1 MKKEKIILYESTETI
16 FTHNGIRVLKPL
28 QCTINRNLVDYTYD
42 LDMVYPIDDTG
53 YWKDIIEDR
62 IIKANGQL
70 FRIVHTDK
78 SVIDNSIT
86 IYAKHIFFDLQK
98 NFIEDTNV
106 VVKNGN
112 IALAQLLGATS
123 FEHKFTG
130 YSDIAKQN
138 NFRCVRKNV
147 LDALLGDQDASFIS
161 RWGGEFD
168 VDNFNIK
175 MVNQVGSDKGY
186 KIKYGRNLTGL
197 NFRTDYTNIITRIR
211 PVGFDGI
218 DLGDNNYV
226 DSPNINNYSM
236 PIIREMKYE
245 HVKWSGSP
253 NYEPPSEDDEDDNS
267 VVFDDLE
274 LARAELRRLA
284 SLAFTSLEVDL
295 PEINCEVNFIE
306 LSNTEEYSQFRNLE
320 KISLGDIVTIE
331 HKPLDINIKARCIS
345 YVYDCLKQQY
355 ESIEIGHYQKN
366 FFKETLSTNEKME
379 NSDFDISEEIQSV
392 YAQAISKMTEMM
404 NNSMNGYVVLTNSE
418 ILIMDSP
425 NKKDA
430 KNVWKFNSSGIAHS
444 STGYEGEYTVGMTMD
459 GHINGALITAGTIK
473 GDMLEV
479 GTITTRELAV
489 EIQTTINSA
498 MTQET
503 TQALI
508 TANLNQF
515 ESNLS
520 QTFITEEEATK
531 QIQNATEVAVEQATQ
546 SIVNT
551 SVQKA
556 MENVND
562 QLGNKLSDYTTNT
575 MNPALQ
581 QAMNETLQDS
591 KDYVVQV
598 TGNYYTKSE
607 TDSKISQTREQIELG
622 VSSKYE
628 TKENTSVKI
637 TEAID
642 GVTVGAINRVFGS
655 AEEKTFTFTGI
666 SNNCWEAY
674 DISPDISDKDVIVSF
689 EYDFNGTVENGS
701 ILRFQGQYISTSN
714 VATLQPSYTIFES
727 TSHKTINVKNQQVS
741 FTTKFNAVQQNCKFR
756 FRADGVTGTFTI
768 RKAQIKVGNKVT
780 EWSIAPE
787 DIEEN
792 ANNYTI
798 EQLKSYYTKTQT
810 DSKINIMK
818 EEIELGV
825 SSLNESLVKIETNV
839 NNMQISGRNIHK
851 NSAPCVIKGTE
862 GWNLNGNGSLS
873 LVDETTAPEGKAI
886 KWVANVDGVMG
897 FYNKY
902 LATEVIKGKKYSLSF
917 WIKANHSMKVSCGCE
932 KGGKKDVNVTT
943 SWQKITH
950 TFTAD
955 DSQYSAFVFYILNPS
970 TVTKKGDTIYV
981 HSIKLEEGDK
991 PTGWTYAPEDI
1002 SSNISNSISSTI
1014 ANYYTKTETD
1024 SKINIAKEE
1033 INLGVS
1039 SIYETKA
1046 NVTTAIN
1053 DAKKYSDTKKNE
1065 AITSAN
1071 NTLKTTISNYYTK
1084 NETNSAIN
1092 VAKNEINL
1100 GVSSTYETKK
1110 EVENKINNISI
1121 GGRNLIRGSRDFVT
1135 DGSRIKGFSIDSLF
1149 KKTTE
1154 DGFAVMTAYQSGYQ
1168 SNNIRSIYSSCVPCK
1183 KGDVFTISVWFK
1195 VQDISLWDGR
1205 YPYIWEVYDSN
1216 GNRIEYQDVSV
1227 SANNS
1232 NKPVLTSNNWVR
1244 LTSTHTVTSEN
1255 ASKCAIR
1262 LALFRNGTISF
1273 KQPQIERG
1281 NKATDWS
1288 PNPQDIEDNANN
1300 YTLTQLQGYYTKEQ
1314 TNSQINIAKDSIKSE
1329 VSNTYYTKNEI
1340 SSSGAVNLIK
1350 NGGFERGYTYWVS
1363 VNSPSFETNQSWQN
1377 YDGKS
1382 LFIRT
1387 DSYCEGIYQNFR
1399 TEIGKTYTYSFY
1411 AQCEHCEFTVG
1422 VENLHTKKV
1431 AVSPNRWIY
1440 YQGTFIATANHH
1452 AFIIYNMNQNTQGN
1466 IFIDN
1471 IMVNE
1476 GVVPAKY
1483 TPSYSEVYESI
1494 ANNTSLINQ
1503 TASTIRSEISSK
1515 FSSYYNKNETDNK
1528 IYEVNSSVTQTINNL
1543 KIQFS
1548 QSGGYN
1554 LFKNS
1559 KFHGGYN
1566 NFWWSQSHNSPS
1578 GGVSYYGHTEY
1589 WAFPDQEVNTVYYTL
1604 PVGKSNVEWGLAQN
1618 VETTIGKQYTISF
1631 YYASHRCTSANIIV
1645 RRSDGSWL
1653 ANQFFNPSSYS
1664 GGNSSAN
1671 NWGRQVFTFTAT
1683 ETAHTINIVMNNCSD
1698 SSTIGYFWIAKPQCE
1713 EGSVATAWSPHP
1725 NEVMTGIT
1733 TISENG
1739 ITVSHSNANTTSS
1752 MDASG
1757 FRITRT
1763 SDGKNIFN
1771 ATNGNLTMEGV
1782 LSTGSSGRRIV
1793 VSDSNY
1799 KVYDG
1804 NTQKAFFGL
1813 RNNDGYVSPMLSL
1826 SADAI
1831 GTTAYDGFSINMYKR
1846 NNNPSSSTV
1855 DYMDMSYLVSSMGD
1869 YSNLKI
1875 FGDGNIRIAPV
1886 KNLEISTNYYNGS
1899 YNNPNGYEYVI
1910 AKFASS
1916 SSGYYNARL
1925 EIDAIVNTDM
1935 SSNGQGLVLEDS
1947 RGGVYSSV
1955 TVYVNPSTGQRTF
1968 RPVTGQTGTVYNGTS
1983 NALWKVVYSA
1993 NGTIQT
1999 SDRRYKAIT
2008 DDTDIYDCFKMVK
2021 NTKLHNYVMLDKNKE
2036 KMTQIE
2042 LAESALF
2049 NVGEES
2055 SVQIGVMAQ
2064 DLLNYK
2070 CGKQIVVHEDIKD
2083 DDGNVVDDIY
2093 SVNAYP
2099 FASAVMGGLQY
2110 EIKQREELSNIVL
2123 DLCQTILDLQQRI
2136 EDLEEK

>member
-1 MKKEKIILYESTETI
+1 MKKEKIILYKSTETV

-28 QCTINRNLVDYTYD
+28 QCTINRNLVDYAYD

-123 FEHKFTG
+123 FQHNFTG

-138 NFRCVRKNV
+138 NFRCVRQNV
-147 LDALLGDQDASFIS
+147 LDALLGDQDASFIN

-253 NYEPPSEDDEDDNS
+253 NYEAPDENDEDDNS

-284 SLAFTSLEVDL
+284 SLEFTENEVDL

-331 HKPLDINIKARCIS
+331 HKPLDINIKARCVS

-366 FFKETLSTNEKME
+366 FFRETLNTNEKME

-392 YAQAISKMTEMM
+392 YVQAISKMTEMM
-404 NNSMNGYVVLTNSE
+404 NNNMNGYVVLTNSE

-531 QIQNATEVAVEQATQ
+531 QIQNAAEVAVEQATKE
-546 SIVNT
+546 IVNT
-551 SVQKA
+551 SVEKA
-556 MENVND
+556 MESVND
-562 QLGNKLSDYTTNT
+562 QLDNKLSNYTTNT

-581 QAMNETLQDS
+581 QAMQETLQDS
-591 KDYVVQV
+591 KDYIVEV

-607 TDSKISQTREQIELG
+607 TDSKILQTRESIELG
-622 VSSKYE
+622 VSETYE
-628 TKENTSVKI
+628 TKENTTI
-637 TEAID
+637 RIEEAID
-642 GVTVGAINRVFGS
+642 GVNVGIINRVFGT
-655 AEEKTFTFTGI
+655 AEEKEYTFTGL
-666 SNNCWEAY
+666 SNEVFSPY
-674 DISPDISDKDVIVSF
+674 DISSDISDKEVIVSF
-689 EYDFNGTVENGS
+689 EYDIDVIAQNGS
-701 ILRFQGQYISTSN
+701 RLIFQPYYISVTNQGIYSPTHEIIN
-714 VATLQPSYTIFES
+714 S
-727 TSHKTINVKNQQVS
+727 TTVQSINLKNQQVS
-741 FTTKFNAVQQNCKFR
+741 FTTTFHSVQQDCKFR
-756 FRADGVTGTFTI
+756 FKADGVTGIFTI
-768 RKAQIKVGNKVT
+768 RKAQIKVGNKLT

-792 ANNYTI
+792 ANNYTVQ
-798 EQLKSYYTKTQT
+798 QLT
-810 DSKINIMK
+810 
-818 EEIELGV
+818 
-825 SSLNESLVKIETNV
+825 
-839 NNMQISGRNIHK
+839 
-851 NSAPCVIKGTE
+851 
-862 GWNLNGNGSLS
+862 
-873 LVDETTAPEGKAI
+873 
-886 KWVANVDGVMG
+886 
-897 FYNKY
+897 
-902 LATEVIKGKKYSLSF
+902 
-917 WIKANHSMKVSCGCE
+917 
-932 KGGKKDVNVTT
+932 
-943 SWQKITH
+943 
-950 TFTAD
+950 
-955 DSQYSAFVFYILNPS
+955 
-970 TVTKKGDTIYV
+970 
-981 HSIKLEEGDK
+981 
-991 PTGWTYAPEDI
+991 
-1002 SSNISNSISSTI
+1002 
-1014 ANYYTKTETD
+1014 NYYTKNQTD
-1024 SKINIAKEE
+1024 SMISIAKDE

-1053 DAKKYSDTKKNE
+1053 DVKKYSDIKKDE

-1084 NETNSAIN
+1084 DETNSAIN

-1100 GVSSTYETKK
+1100 GVSSTYETKADTTT
-1110 EVENKINNISI
+1110 KINNALLQAKSY
-1121 GGRNLIRGSRDFVT
+1121 SD
-1135 DGSRIKGFSIDSLF
+1135 IKKDEAI
-1149 KKTTE
+1149 T
-1154 DGFAVMTAYQSGYQ
+1154 
-1168 SNNIRSIYSSCVPCK
+1168 
-1183 KGDVFTISVWFK
+1183 
-1195 VQDISLWDGR
+1195 
-1205 YPYIWEVYDSN
+1205 
-1216 GNRIEYQDVSV
+1216 
-1227 SANNS
+1227 SANNT
-1232 NKPVLTSNNWVR
+1232 LET
-1244 LTSTHTVTSEN
+1244 
-1255 ASKCAIR
+1255 
-1262 LALFRNGTISF
+1262 TIS
-1273 KQPQIERG
+1273 
-1281 NKATDWS
+1281 N
-1288 PNPQDIEDNANN
+1288 
-1300 YTLTQLQGYYTKEQ
+1300 YYTKEE
-1314 TNSQINIAKDSIKSE
+1314 TNSQINIAKDSITSE
-1329 VSNTYYTKNEI
+1329 VSNIYYTKNEV
-1340 SSSGAVNLIK
+1340 SSSGTTNLIK
-1350 NGGFERGYTYWVS
+1350 NGGFEKDLEYWYTS
-1363 VNSPSFETNQSWQN
+1363 NSPSFNLNQPWQN

-1382 LFIRT
+1382 LFIST
-1387 DSYCEGIYQNFR
+1387 DSYGDGIYQNFK

-1411 AQCEHCEFTVG
+1411 AQCENCEFTVG
-1422 VENLHTKKV
+1422 VENRHAQKV

-1440 YQGTFIATANHH
+1440 YKGTFTATANYH
-1452 AFIIYNMNQNTQGN
+1452 AFIIYNLNQNTQGN

-1471 IMVNE
+1471 IMINE
-1476 GVVPAKY
+1476 GVIPAKY
-1483 TPSYSEVYESI
+1483 TPSYSEINESI

-1503 TASTIRSEISSK
+1503 TASTIRSEISSS

-1528 IYEVNSSVTQTINNL
+1528 IYEVNSSVTQTINDL

-1559 KFHGGYN
+1559 KFHGGN
-1566 NFWWSQSHNSPS
+1566 NFWGNQAYNSPS
-1578 GGVSYYGHTEY
+1578 GEMGYMGYAEY
-1589 WAFPDQEVNTVYYTL
+1589 WGFPDKEVNTIYYTL
-1604 PVGKSNVEWGLAQN
+1604 PAGKSDVEWGLSQT

-1631 YYASHRCTSANIIV
+1631 YYAGHRCTSANIIV
-1645 RRSDGSWL
+1645 RNKDASWI
-1653 ANQFFNPSSYS
+1653 ANQFFDPSNYVGSNLS
-1664 GGNSSAN
+1664 VDS
-1671 NWGRQVFTFTAT
+1671 WGRAVFTFTAT
-1683 ETAHTINIVMNNCSD
+1683 ETAHTIDIVMNNCSD
-1698 SSTIGYFWIAKPQCE
+1698 FYDIAYLWIAKPQCE

-1739 ITVSHSNANTTSS
+1739 ITVSHSNVNTTSS

-1757 FRITRT
+1757 FRITRV

-1782 LSTGSSGRRIV
+1782 LATGSSGRRVV

-1826 SADAI
+1826 SADFI

-1886 KNLEISTNYYNGS
+1886 KDLEISTNYYNGS

-1910 AKFASS
+1910 AKFTSS
-1916 SSGYYNARL
+1916 QSRYYNARL
-1925 EIDAIVNTDM
+1925 EIDAIANTDM
-1935 SSNGQGLVLEDS
+1935 SSNGQGLILEDIRDGHCS
-1947 RGGVYSSV
+1947 TV
-1955 TVYVNPSTGQRTF
+1955 TVYANASTGQRAF
-1968 RPVTGQTGTVYNGTS
+1968 RPATDQSGTVYNGTS
-1983 NALWKVVYSA
+1983 NALWKVVYSS

-2070 CGKQIVVHEDIKD
+2070 CGKQIVVHENIED
-2083 DDGNVVDDIY
+2083 DDGNIVDDIY

-2136 EDLEEK
+2136 KDLEEK

>member
-1 MKKEKIILYESTETI
+1 MKKEKIILYKSTETV

-98 NFIEDTNV
+98 NFIEDTNIT
-106 VVKNGN
+106 VKNGN
-112 IALAQLLGATS
+112 MALAQLLGATS
-123 FEHKFTG
+123 FEHEFTS
-130 YSDIAKQN
+130 YSDIVEQN

-147 LDALLGDQDASFIS
+147 LDALLGDQDASFIN

-175 MVNQVGSDKGY
+175 MLNQVGSDKGY

-236 PIIREMKYE
+236 PIIREIKYE

-253 NYEPPSEDDEDDNS
+253 NYEAPDENDEDDNS
-267 VVFDDLE
+267 VIFDDLE

-284 SLAFTSLEVDL
+284 SLEFTENEVDL
-295 PEINCEVNFIE
+295 PEINCEVNFVE
-306 LSNTEEYSQFRNLE
+306 LSNTEEYAQFRNLE

-331 HKPLDINIKARCIS
+331 HKPLDINIKVRCIS

-366 FFKETLSTNEKME
+366 FFKETLNTNEKME
-379 NSDFDISEEIQSV
+379 NNDFDISEEIQSV
-392 YAQAISKMTEMM
+392 YVQAISKMTEMM
-404 NNSMNGYVVLTNSE
+404 NNSMNGFVVLTNSE

-425 NKKDA
+425 NKKEA

-444 STGYEGEYTVGMTMD
+444 STGYDGEYTVGMTMD
-459 GHINGALITAGTIK
+459 GHINGALITTGTIK

-489 EIQTTINSA
+489 EIQNTINTA

-531 QIQNATEVAVEQATQ
+531 QIQDATEVAVEQATRE
-546 SIVNT
+546 IVNT
-551 SVQKA
+551 SVEKA
-556 MENVND
+556 MESVND
-562 QLGNKLSDYTTNT
+562 QLDNKLSDYTTNT

-581 QAMNETLQDS
+581 QAMQETLQDS
-591 KDYVVQV
+591 KDYVVEV

-607 TDSKISQTREQIELG
+607 TDSKISQTRESIELG
-622 VSSKYE
+622 VSETYE
-628 TKENTSVKI
+628 TKENTTI
-637 TEAID
+637 RIEEAID
-642 GVTVGAINRVFGS
+642 GVNVGIINRVFGT
-655 AEEKTFTFTGI
+655 AEEKEYAFTGV
-666 SNNCWEAY
+666 SNEVFSPY
-674 DISPDISDKDVIVSF
+674 DISSDISDKEVIVSF
-689 EYDFNGTVENGS
+689 EYDIDIIVQNGSRLIFQPYYISVTNQGTYSPTYEIINSTTVES
-701 ILRFQGQYISTSN
+701 INL
-714 VATLQPSYTIFES
+714 
-727 TSHKTINVKNQQVS
+727 KNQQVS
-741 FTTKFNAVQQNCKFR
+741 FTTTFYSVQQDCKFR

-768 RKAQIKVGNKVT
+768 RKAQIKVGNKLT

-792 ANNYTI
+792 ANNYTVQ
-798 EQLKSYYTKTQT
+798 QLT
-810 DSKINIMK
+810 
-818 EEIELGV
+818 
-825 SSLNESLVKIETNV
+825 
-839 NNMQISGRNIHK
+839 
-851 NSAPCVIKGTE
+851 
-862 GWNLNGNGSLS
+862 
-873 LVDETTAPEGKAI
+873 
-886 KWVANVDGVMG
+886 
-897 FYNKY
+897 
-902 LATEVIKGKKYSLSF
+902 
-917 WIKANHSMKVSCGCE
+917 
-932 KGGKKDVNVTT
+932 
-943 SWQKITH
+943 
-950 TFTAD
+950 
-955 DSQYSAFVFYILNPS
+955 
-970 TVTKKGDTIYV
+970 
-981 HSIKLEEGDK
+981 
-991 PTGWTYAPEDI
+991 
-1002 SSNISNSISSTI
+1002 
-1014 ANYYTKTETD
+1014 NYYTKNQTD
-1024 SKINIAKEE
+1024 SMISIAKDE

-1039 SIYETKA
+1039 STYETKV

-1084 NETNSAIN
+1084 EETNSAIN
-1092 VAKNEINL
+1092 VAKDEINL
-1100 GVSSTYETKK
+1100 GVSSIYETKANTTTK
-1110 EVENKINNISI
+1110 VNSALSQAKSYSNTKKDEAITSANDT
-1121 GGRNLIRGSRDFVT
+1121 L
-1135 DGSRIKGFSIDSLF
+1135 
-1149 KKTTE
+1149 KTTI
-1154 DGFAVMTAYQSGYQ
+1154 
-1168 SNNIRSIYSSCVPCK
+1168 SN
-1183 KGDVFTISVWFK
+1183 
-1195 VQDISLWDGR
+1195 
-1205 YPYIWEVYDSN
+1205 
-1216 GNRIEYQDVSV
+1216 
-1227 SANNS
+1227 
-1232 NKPVLTSNNWVR
+1232 
-1244 LTSTHTVTSEN
+1244 
-1255 ASKCAIR
+1255 
-1262 LALFRNGTISF
+1262 
-1273 KQPQIERG
+1273 
-1281 NKATDWS
+1281 
-1288 PNPQDIEDNANN
+1288 
-1300 YTLTQLQGYYTKEQ
+1300 YYTKEE
-1314 TNSQINIAKDSIKSE
+1314 TNSQINIAKDSITSE
-1329 VSNTYYTKNEI
+1329 VSNIYYTKNEI
-1340 SSSGAVNLIK
+1340 SSSGTTNLIK
-1350 NGGFERGYTYWVS
+1350 NGGFEKDLEYW
-1363 VNSPSFETNQSWQN
+1363 ETNQSPSFHLNQPWHN

-1382 LFIRT
+1382 LIIMT
-1387 DSYCEGIYQNFR
+1387 DNYGDGIYQFFK

-1422 VENLHTKKV
+1422 IENQHVQKV

-1440 YQGTFIATANHH
+1440 YQGTFTATANNHV
-1452 AFIIYNMNQNTQGN
+1452 FTIYNLNQNTQGN
-1466 IFIDN
+1466 IYIDN
-1471 IMVNE
+1471 IMINE
-1476 GVVPAKY
+1476 GTIPAKY

-1503 TASTIRSEISSK
+1503 TASTIRSEISSS

-1528 IYEVNSSVTQTINNL
+1528 IYEVNSSVTQTVNDL

-1548 QSGGYN
+1548 RSGGYN

-1559 KFHGGYN
+1559 RFRGGN
-1566 NFWWSQSHNSPS
+1566 SPWWNREYYSPS
-1578 GGVSYYGHTEY
+1578 GEMGYLSYADDWG
-1589 WAFPDQEVNTVYYTL
+1589 FPDREVNTIFYSL
-1604 PVGKSNVEWGLAQN
+1604 PVGKKDVEWGLSQT
-1618 VETTIGKQYTISF
+1618 VETTIGKQYTVSF
-1631 YYASHRCTSANIIV
+1631 YYAGHRCDSANIIV
-1645 RRSDGSWL
+1645 SGSDGSWL
-1653 ANQFFNPSSYS
+1653 THRYFYASDYR
-1664 GGNSSAN
+1664 GGNWSVN
-1671 NWGRQVFTFTAT
+1671 DWGRQELTFTAT
-1683 ETAHTINIVMNNCSD
+1683 ETSHTIHIVMNDCND
-1698 SSTIGYFWIAKPQCE
+1698 SSIQSFLWIAKPQCE

-1757 FRITRT
+1757 FRITRV

-1782 LSTGSSGRRIV
+1782 LATGSSGKRIV

-1846 NNNPSSSTV
+1846 NNNPSSSTI

-1869 YSNLKI
+1869 YSNLKM
-1875 FGDGNIRIAPV
+1875 FGDGNIRISPV
-1886 KNLEISTNYYNGS
+1886 KDLEISTNYYNGS

-1910 AKFASS
+1910 AKFTSS
-1916 SSGYYNARL
+1916 SSSYYNARL

-1935 SSNGQGLVLEDS
+1935 SSNGQGLILEDS
-1947 RGGVYSSV
+1947 RNGVYSTV
-1955 TVYVNPSTGQRTF
+1955 AVYVNPSTGQRTF
-1968 RPVTGQTGTVYNGTS
+1968 RPATDQTGTVYNGTA
-1983 NALWKVVYSA
+1983 NALWKVVYSS

-1999 SDRRYKAIT
+1999 SDNRYKAIT
-2008 DDTDIYDCFKMVK
+2008 DDADIYDCFKMVK
-2021 NTKLHNYVMLDKNKE
+2021 DTKLYNYVMLDKNKE

-2055 SVQIGVMAQ
+2055 SVQVGVMAQ
-2064 DLLNYK
+2064 DLLKYK

-2083 DDGNVVDDIY
+2083 DNGNIVDDIY

-2123 DLCQTILDLQQRI
+2123 GLCQTILDLQQRI

>member
-112 IALAQLLGATS
+112 IALAQLLDATS
-123 FEHKFTG
+123 FQHNFTG

-138 NFRCVRKNV
+138 NFRCVRQNV
-147 LDALLGDQDASFIS
+147 LDALLGDQDASFIN

-226 DSPNINNYSM
+226 DSSNINNYSM

-253 NYEPPSEDDEDDNS
+253 NYEAPDENDEDDNS

-284 SLAFTSLEVDL
+284 SLEFTENEVDL

-306 LSNTEEYSQFRNLE
+306 LSNTEEYAQFRNLE

-331 HKPLDINIKARCIS
+331 HKPLDINIKARCVS

-355 ESIEIGHYQKN
+355 ESIEIGHHQKN
-366 FFKETLSTNEKME
+366 FFRETLNTNKKME
-379 NSDFDISEEIQSV
+379 NNDFDISEEIQSV
-392 YAQAISKMTEMM
+392 YVQAISKMTEMM

-520 QTFITEEEATK
+520 QTFITEEKVTK
-531 QIQNATEVAVEQATQ
+531 QIETATEKAIEGATNN
-546 SIVNT
+546 IVNT

-556 MENVND
+556 MKNVND
-562 QLGNKLSDYTTNT
+562 QLDGKLSNYTINT
-575 MNPALQ
+575 LNPTLQ
-581 QAMNETLQDS
+581 NAMSETLQDS

-628 TKENTSVKI
+628 TKENTNIKI
-637 TEAID
+637 TEAIN
-642 GVTVGAINRVFGS
+642 GVTVGAINRVFGT
-655 AEEKTFTFTGI
+655 AEEKTFTFNGGSNHTHDFYEI
-666 SNNCWEAY
+666 ST
-674 DISPDISDKDVIVSF
+674 DITNKEVIISF
-689 EYDFNGTVENGS
+689 EYDLEATVENGS
-701 ILRFQGQYISTSN
+701 RLKYETRYTSTSN
-714 VATLQPSYTIFES
+714 VITFTGSNILSWNSPQKISL
-727 TSHKTINVKNQQVS
+727 KNQKFS
-741 FTTKFNAVQQNCKFR
+741 FKTTHNAMKQDAFMR
-756 FRADGVTGTFTI
+756 IRSDGVAGTFTI

-798 EQLKSYYTKTQT
+798 QQLT
-810 DSKINIMK
+810 
-818 EEIELGV
+818 
-825 SSLNESLVKIETNV
+825 
-839 NNMQISGRNIHK
+839 
-851 NSAPCVIKGTE
+851 
-862 GWNLNGNGSLS
+862 
-873 LVDETTAPEGKAI
+873 
-886 KWVANVDGVMG
+886 
-897 FYNKY
+897 
-902 LATEVIKGKKYSLSF
+902 
-917 WIKANHSMKVSCGCE
+917 
-932 KGGKKDVNVTT
+932 
-943 SWQKITH
+943 
-950 TFTAD
+950 
-955 DSQYSAFVFYILNPS
+955 
-970 TVTKKGDTIYV
+970 
-981 HSIKLEEGDK
+981 
-991 PTGWTYAPEDI
+991 
-1002 SSNISNSISSTI
+1002 
-1014 ANYYTKTETD
+1014 NYYTKEQTD
-1024 SKINIAKEE
+1024 SQINIAKNE

-1039 SIYETKA
+1039 STYETKS
-1046 NVTTAIN
+1046 NTTTKVNNALSQ
-1053 DAKKYSDTKKNE
+1053 AKSYSDTKKNE

-1071 NTLKTTISNYYTK
+1071 NTLKTTI
-1084 NETNSAIN
+1084 
-1092 VAKNEINL
+1092 
-1100 GVSSTYETKK
+1100 
-1110 EVENKINNISI
+1110 
-1121 GGRNLIRGSRDFVT
+1121 
-1135 DGSRIKGFSIDSLF
+1135 
-1149 KKTTE
+1149 
-1154 DGFAVMTAYQSGYQ
+1154 
-1168 SNNIRSIYSSCVPCK
+1168 
-1183 KGDVFTISVWFK
+1183 
-1195 VQDISLWDGR
+1195 
-1205 YPYIWEVYDSN
+1205 
-1216 GNRIEYQDVSV
+1216 
-1227 SANNS
+1227 AN
-1232 NKPVLTSNNWVR
+1232 
-1244 LTSTHTVTSEN
+1244 
-1255 ASKCAIR
+1255 
-1262 LALFRNGTISF
+1262 
-1273 KQPQIERG
+1273 
-1281 NKATDWS
+1281 
-1288 PNPQDIEDNANN
+1288 
-1300 YTLTQLQGYYTKEQ
+1300 YYTKEQ
-1314 TNSQINIAKDSIKSE
+1314 TDSQINIAKDSIKSE

-1340 SSSGAVNLIK
+1340 SSSGTTNLIK
-1350 NGGFERGYTYWVS
+1350 NGGFEQDLKYWY
-1363 VNSPSFETNQSWQN
+1363 TNQSPAFEYNQPWHN

-1382 LFIRT
+1382 LFIYT
-1387 DSYCEGIYQNFR
+1387 NNYGDGIYQRFE

-1411 AQCEHCEFTVG
+1411 AQCEKCEFTVG
-1422 VENLHTKKV
+1422 VEKRHTQQV
-1431 AVSPNRWIY
+1431 AVSPDSWIY
-1440 YQGTFIATANHH
+1440 HQGTFTATKNSHT
-1452 AFIIYNMNQNTQGN
+1452 FIIYNLNQNTQGN

-1503 TASTIRSEISSK
+1503 TASTIRSEISSS

-1528 IYEVNSSVTQTINNL
+1528 IYNATSSVTQTINDL

-1559 KFHGGYN
+1559 KFHNGN
-1566 NFWWSQSHNSPS
+1566 NSWGNHSHNSPS
-1578 GGVSYYGHTEY
+1578 GGMGFMWHADERG
-1589 WAFPDQEVNTVYYTL
+1589 FPDREVNTIYYTL
-1604 PVGKSNVEWGLAQN
+1604 PPGKSDVEWGLSQT

-1631 YYASHRCTSANIIV
+1631 YYAGHNCNSAIIIV
-1645 RRSDGSWL
+1645 RRGDATWL
-1653 ANQFFNPSSYS
+1653 THQFFNPSNYIGYNTSV
-1664 GGNSSAN
+1664 N
-1671 NWGRQVFTFTAT
+1671 NWGRAVFTFTAT
-1683 ETAHTINIVMNNCSD
+1683 ETAHTIQIVMNNCSD
-1698 SSTIGYFWIAKPQCE
+1698 SSNIGYLWIAKPQCE
-1713 EGSVATAWSPHP
+1713 EGSVTTAWSPHP

-1733 TISENG
+1733 TINENG
-1739 ITVSHSNANTTSS
+1739 ITVSHSNVNTTSS

-1763 SDGKNIFN
+1763 SDNKDIFN

-1782 LSTGSSGRRIV
+1782 LATGSSGRRVV

-1813 RNNDGYVSPMLSL
+1813 RSNDGYVSPMLSL

-1846 NNNPSSSTV
+1846 NNNPSSSTI

-1869 YSNLKI
+1869 YSNLKM
-1875 FGDGNIRIAPV
+1875 FGDGNIRISPV
-1886 KNLEISTNYYNGS
+1886 KDLEISTNYYNGS

-1910 AKFASS
+1910 AKFTSVSS
-1916 SSGYYNARL
+1916 KYYNSRL

-1935 SSNGQGLVLEDS
+1935 TSNGQGLILEDS
-1947 RGGVYSSV
+1947 RDGVYSAVSV
-1955 TVYVNPSTGQRTF
+1955 YANPSTGQRTF
-1968 RPVTGQTGTVYNGTS
+1968 RPVTEQSGTVYNGTS
-1983 NALWKVVYSA
+1983 NALWKVVWSA

-2070 CGKQIVVHEDIKD
+2070 CGKQIVVHGNIED

>member
-1 MKKEKIILYESTETI
+1 MKKEKIILYKSTETV

-112 IALAQLLGATS
+112 IALAQLLSATS
-123 FEHKFTG
+123 FQHNFTG

-138 NFRCVRKNV
+138 NFRCVRQNV
-147 LDALLGDQDASFIS
+147 LDALLGDQDASFIN

-253 NYEPPSEDDEDDNS
+253 NYEAPDENDEDDNS

-284 SLAFTSLEVDL
+284 SLEFTENEVDL

-306 LSNTEEYSQFRNLE
+306 LSNTEEYLQFRNLE

-331 HKPLDINIKARCIS
+331 HKPLDINIKARCVS

-366 FFKETLSTNEKME
+366 FFRETLNTNEKME
-379 NSDFDISEEIQSV
+379 NNDFDISEEIQSV

-425 NKKDA
+425 NKKEA

-459 GHINGALITAGTIK
+459 GHINGALITAGSIK
-473 GDMLEV
+473 ADMLEA

-546 SIVNT
+546 SIVNS

-562 QLGNKLSDYTTNT
+562 QLEDKLSDFSINT

-581 QAMNETLQDS
+581 QAMQETLQDS
-591 KDYVVQV
+591 KDYVVEV
-598 TGNYYTKSE
+598 TGDYYTKSE
-607 TDSKISQTREQIELG
+607 TDSKISQTRESIELG
-622 VSSKYE
+622 ISQTYE
-628 TKENTSVKI
+628 TKENTSI
-637 TEAID
+637 RIEEAIN
-642 GVTVGAINRVFGS
+642 GVNVGIINRVFGT
-655 AEEKTFTFTGI
+655 AEEKEYTFTGV
-666 SNNCWEAY
+666 SNEVFSPY
-674 DISPDISDKDVIVSF
+674 DISSDISDKEVIVSF
-689 EYDFNGTVENGS
+689 EYDIDVTVQNGSRLIFQPYYISVTNQGTYSPTYEIINSTTVES
-701 ILRFQGQYISTSN
+701 INL
-714 VATLQPSYTIFES
+714 
-727 TSHKTINVKNQQVS
+727 KNQQVS
-741 FTTKFNAVQQNCKFR
+741 FTTTFHSVQQDCKFR
-756 FRADGVTGTFTI
+756 FRADGITGTFTV
-768 RKAQIKVGNKVT
+768 RKAQIKVGNKLT

-792 ANNYTI
+792 ANNYTVQ
-798 EQLKSYYTKTQT
+798 QLT
-810 DSKINIMK
+810 
-818 EEIELGV
+818 
-825 SSLNESLVKIETNV
+825 
-839 NNMQISGRNIHK
+839 
-851 NSAPCVIKGTE
+851 
-862 GWNLNGNGSLS
+862 
-873 LVDETTAPEGKAI
+873 
-886 KWVANVDGVMG
+886 
-897 FYNKY
+897 
-902 LATEVIKGKKYSLSF
+902 
-917 WIKANHSMKVSCGCE
+917 
-932 KGGKKDVNVTT
+932 
-943 SWQKITH
+943 
-950 TFTAD
+950 
-955 DSQYSAFVFYILNPS
+955 
-970 TVTKKGDTIYV
+970 
-981 HSIKLEEGDK
+981 
-991 PTGWTYAPEDI
+991 
-1002 SSNISNSISSTI
+1002 
-1014 ANYYTKTETD
+1014 NYYTKNQTD
-1024 SKINIAKEE
+1024 SMISIAKDE

-1053 DAKKYSDTKKNE
+1053 GAKEYSDIKKDE

-1084 NETNSAIN
+1084 DETNSAIN
-1092 VAKNEINL
+1092 IAKNEINL
-1100 GVSSTYETKK
+1100 GVSSTYETKADTTT
-1110 EVENKINNISI
+1110 KINNALLQAKSY
-1121 GGRNLIRGSRDFVT
+1121 SDT
-1135 DGSRIKGFSIDSLF
+1135 
-1149 KKTTE
+1149 KKDE
-1154 DGFAVMTAYQSGYQ
+1154 AIA
-1168 SNNIRSIYSSCVPCK
+1168 
-1183 KGDVFTISVWFK
+1183 
-1195 VQDISLWDGR
+1195 
-1205 YPYIWEVYDSN
+1205 
-1216 GNRIEYQDVSV
+1216 
-1227 SANNS
+1227 SANNTL
-1232 NKPVLTSNNWVR
+1232 KT
-1244 LTSTHTVTSEN
+1244 
-1255 ASKCAIR
+1255 
-1262 LALFRNGTISF
+1262 TIS
-1273 KQPQIERG
+1273 
-1281 NKATDWS
+1281 N
-1288 PNPQDIEDNANN
+1288 
-1300 YTLTQLQGYYTKEQ
+1300 YYTKQQ
-1314 TNSQINIAKDSIKSE
+1314 TDSQINVAKDSIKSE

-1350 NGGFERGYTYWVS
+1350 NGGFEKGLEYWS
-1363 VNSPSFETNQSWQN
+1363 INYSPSFELNQSWQN

-1382 LFIRT
+1382 LFMRT
-1387 DSYCEGIYQNFR
+1387 DSYGDGIFQFFK

-1411 AQCEHCEFTVG
+1411 AQCEKCEFTVG
-1422 VENLHTKKV
+1422 VKNQHTHKV

-1440 YQGTFIATANHH
+1440 YQGTFTATANNHD
-1452 AFIIYNMNQNTQGN
+1452 FVIFNMNKNTEGN

-1476 GVVPAKY
+1476 GVIPAKY
-1483 TPSYSEVYESI
+1483 TTNYSEVYESI
-1494 ANNTSLINQ
+1494 ASNTSLINQ
-1503 TASTIRSEISSK
+1503 TASTIRSEISSS
-1515 FSSYYNKNETDNK
+1515 FSSYYNKNETDKK

-1559 KFHGGYN
+1559 NFHGGN
-1566 NFWWSQSHNSPS
+1566 DFWWNQSYNSPS
-1578 GGVSYYGHTEY
+1578 GGMGYMYYTDQWG
-1589 WAFPDQEVNTVYYTL
+1589 FPDREVNAIYYTL
-1604 PVGKSNVEWGLAQN
+1604 PVGKSNVEWGLAQT

-1631 YYASHRCTSANIIV
+1631 YYAGHRCTNANIII
-1645 RRSDGSWL
+1645 RKSDSSWL
-1653 ANQFFNPSSYS
+1653 ANQSFNPSNYR

-1683 ETAHTINIVMNNCSD
+1683 ETAHTIQIVMNNCSD
-1698 SSTIGYFWIAKPQCE
+1698 SSDIGYLWIAKPQCE

-1725 NEVMTGIT
+1725 SEVMTGIT
-1733 TISENG
+1733 TISEKG

-1757 FRITRT
+1757 FRITRV

-1793 VSDSNY
+1793 ASDSNY

-1813 RNNDGYVSPMLSL
+1813 RSNDGYISPMLSL

-1855 DYMDMSYLVSSMGD
+1855 DYMDMAYLVSSMDD
-1869 YSNLKI
+1869 YSNLKM
-1875 FGDGNIRIAPV
+1875 FGDGNIKISPV
-1886 KNLEISTNYYNGS
+1886 KDLEISTNYYKGS
-1899 YNNPNGYEYVI
+1899 YDNPSGYEYVI
-1910 AKFASS
+1910 AKFTSS
-1916 SSGYYNARL
+1916 SSSYYNARL
-1925 EIDAIVNTDM
+1925 EIDAIANTDM
-1935 SSNGQGLVLEDS
+1935 SGNAQGLVFEDS
-1947 RGGVYSSV
+1947 RNGKYTSV
-1955 TVYVNPSTGQRTF
+1955 TVYVNPSTGERSF
-1968 RPVTGQTGTVYNGTS
+1968 RPVTGISGTVYNGTS
-1983 NALWKVVYSA
+1983 NALWKAVYSS

-1999 SDRRYKAIT
+1999 SDSRYKAIT
-2008 DDTDIYDCFKMVK
+2008 DDADIYDCFKMVK
-2021 NTKLHNYVMLDKNKE
+2021 DTKLYNYVMLDKNKE

-2055 SVQIGVMAQ
+2055 SIQVGVMAQ
-2064 DLLNYK
+2064 DLLKYK

-2083 DDGNVVDDIY
+2083 DDGNIVDDIY

-2123 DLCQTILDLQQRI
+2123 DLYQTILDLQQRI
-2136 EDLEEK
+2136 EDLEENR

>member
-1 MKKEKIILYESTETI
+1 MKKEKIILYKSTETV

-112 IALAQLLGATS
+112 MALAQLLGATS
-123 FEHKFTG
+123 FQHNFTG

-138 NFRCVRKNV
+138 NFRCVRQNV
-147 LDALLGDQDASFIS
+147 LDALLGDQDNSFIN

-218 DLGDNNYV
+218 DLGDNNYI

-253 NYEPPSEDDEDDNS
+253 NYEAPDENDEDDNS

-284 SLAFTSLEVDL
+284 SLEFTENEVDL

-331 HKPLDINIKARCIS
+331 HKPLDINIKARCVS

-355 ESIEIGHYQKN
+355 ESIEIGHCQKN
-366 FFKETLSTNEKME
+366 FFKETLNTNEKIE
-379 NSDFDISEEIQSV
+379 NNDFDISEEIQSV

-425 NKKDA
+425 NKKEA

-546 SIVNT
+546 EIINT
-551 SVQKA
+551 SVERA
-556 MENVND
+556 MESVNE

-581 QAMNETLQDS
+581 QAMQETLQDS
-591 KDYVVQV
+591 KDYVVEV

-607 TDSKISQTREQIELG
+607 TDSKISQTRESIELG
-622 VSSKYE
+622 ISETYE
-628 TKENTSVKI
+628 TKENTTI
-637 TEAID
+637 RIEEAID
-642 GVTVGAINRVFGS
+642 GVNVGIINRVFGT
-655 AEEKTFTFTGI
+655 AEEKEYTFTGV
-666 SNNCWEAY
+666 SNEVFSPY
-674 DISPDISDKDVIVSF
+674 DISSDISDKEIIVSF
-689 EYDFNGTVENGS
+689 EYDIDVNVQDGS
-701 ILRFQGQYISTSN
+701 RLIFQPYYISVTNQGTYSPTYEIIN
-714 VATLQPSYTIFES
+714 STTAES
-727 TSHKTINVKNQQVS
+727 INLKNQQVS
-741 FTTKFNAVQQNCKFR
+741 FTTTFHSVQQDCKFR
-756 FRADGVTGTFTI
+756 FRADGVTGTFTV
-768 RKAQIKVGNKVT
+768 RKAQIKVGNKLT

-792 ANNYTI
+792 ANNYTVQ
-798 EQLKSYYTKTQT
+798 QLT
-810 DSKINIMK
+810 
-818 EEIELGV
+818 
-825 SSLNESLVKIETNV
+825 
-839 NNMQISGRNIHK
+839 
-851 NSAPCVIKGTE
+851 
-862 GWNLNGNGSLS
+862 
-873 LVDETTAPEGKAI
+873 
-886 KWVANVDGVMG
+886 
-897 FYNKY
+897 
-902 LATEVIKGKKYSLSF
+902 
-917 WIKANHSMKVSCGCE
+917 
-932 KGGKKDVNVTT
+932 
-943 SWQKITH
+943 
-950 TFTAD
+950 
-955 DSQYSAFVFYILNPS
+955 
-970 TVTKKGDTIYV
+970 
-981 HSIKLEEGDK
+981 
-991 PTGWTYAPEDI
+991 
-1002 SSNISNSISSTI
+1002 
-1014 ANYYTKTETD
+1014 NYYTKNQTD
-1024 SKINIAKEE
+1024 SMISIAKDE

-1046 NVTTAIN
+1046 NVTTAVN

-1084 NETNSAIN
+1084 DETNSAIN

-1100 GVSSTYETKK
+1100 GVSSTYETKADTTTK
-1110 EVENKINNISI
+1110 VNNALSQAK
-1121 GGRNLIRGSRDFVT
+1121 SYSDT
-1135 DGSRIKGFSIDSLF
+1135 
-1149 KKTTE
+1149 KKNEAIT
-1154 DGFAVMTAYQSGYQ
+1154 
-1168 SNNIRSIYSSCVPCK
+1168 
-1183 KGDVFTISVWFK
+1183 
-1195 VQDISLWDGR
+1195 
-1205 YPYIWEVYDSN
+1205 
-1216 GNRIEYQDVSV
+1216 
-1227 SANNS
+1227 SANNTL
-1232 NKPVLTSNNWVR
+1232 KT
-1244 LTSTHTVTSEN
+1244 
-1255 ASKCAIR
+1255 
-1262 LALFRNGTISF
+1262 TIS
-1273 KQPQIERG
+1273 
-1281 NKATDWS
+1281 T
-1288 PNPQDIEDNANN
+1288 
-1300 YTLTQLQGYYTKEQ
+1300 YYTKDE
-1314 TNSQINIAKDSIKSE
+1314 TNSQINIAKDSITSE
-1329 VSNTYYTKNEI
+1329 VSNIYYTKNEI
-1340 SSSGAVNLIK
+1340 SSSGTTNLIK
-1350 NGGFERGYTYWVS
+1350 NGGFEKDLEYW
-1363 VNSPSFETNQSWQN
+1363 NTNQSPSFNLNQPWQN

-1382 LFIRT
+1382 LFIST
-1387 DSYCEGIYQNFR
+1387 DNFGDGIYQNFK

-1411 AQCEHCEFTVG
+1411 AQCEYCEFVVG
-1422 VENLHTKKV
+1422 VEGRHTQYV

-1440 YQGTFIATANHH
+1440 YQGTFTATANHH
-1452 AFIIYNMNQNTQGN
+1452 AFIIYNLNQNTQGN

-1494 ANNTSLINQ
+1494 TNNTSLINQ
-1503 TASTIRSEISSK
+1503 TASTIRSEISSS

-1528 IYEVNSSVTQTINNL
+1528 IYNATSSVTQTINDL

-1559 KFHGGYN
+1559 KFHGGN
-1566 NFWWSQSHNSPS
+1566 NFWGNQSYNSPS
-1578 GGVSYYGHTEY
+1578 GGMGYMWYADDWG
-1589 WAFPDQEVNTVYYTL
+1589 FPDREVNTIYYTL
-1604 PVGKSNVEWGLAQN
+1604 PVGKSDVEWGLSQT

-1631 YYASHRCTSANIIV
+1631 YYAGHRCTSANIIV
-1645 RRSDGSWL
+1645 RRGDGSWL
-1653 ANQFFNPSSYS
+1653 ANQFFNPSHYS

-1671 NWGRQVFTFTAT
+1671 NWDRQIFTFTAT
-1683 ETAHTINIVMNNCSD
+1683 ETAHTINIVMNNCNASND
-1698 SSTIGYFWIAKPQCE
+1698 VGYFWIAKPQCE

-1757 FRITRT
+1757 FRVTRT

-1782 LSTGSSGRRIV
+1782 LSTGSSGRRVI

-1846 NNNPSSSTV
+1846 NNNPSSSTI

-1869 YSNLKI
+1869 YSNLKM
-1875 FGDGNIRIAPV
+1875 FGDGNIRISPV

-1910 AKFASS
+1910 AKFTSS
-1916 SSGYYNARL
+1916 PSGYYNARL

-1947 RGGVYSSV
+1947 RGGSWSTVS
-1955 TVYVNPSTGQRTF
+1955 VYVNPSTGQRTF
-1968 RPVTGQTGTVYNGTS
+1968 RPVTAQSGTIYNGTA
-1983 NALWKVVYSA
+1983 NALWKVVYSS

-1999 SDRRYKAIT
+1999 SDSRYKAIT
-2008 DDTDIYDCFKMVK
+2008 DDADIYDCFKMVK

-2083 DDGNVVDDIY
+2083 DDGNVIDDIY

-2123 DLCQTILDLQQRI
+2123 NLCQTILDLQQRI
-2136 EDLEEK
+2136 KDLEEK

>member
-1 MKKEKIILYESTETI
+1 MKKEKIILYKSTETV

-112 IALAQLLGATS
+112 MALAQLLGATS
-123 FEHKFTG
+123 FQHNFTG

-138 NFRCVRKNV
+138 NFRCVRQNV
-147 LDALLGDQDASFIS
+147 LDALLGDQDNSFIN

-218 DLGDNNYV
+218 DLGDNNYI

-253 NYEPPSEDDEDDNS
+253 NYEAPDENDEDDNS

-284 SLAFTSLEVDL
+284 SLEFTENEVDL

-331 HKPLDINIKARCIS
+331 HKPLDINIKARCVS

-355 ESIEIGHYQKN
+355 ESIEIGHCQKN
-366 FFKETLSTNEKME
+366 FFKETLNTNEKIE
-379 NSDFDISEEIQSV
+379 NNDFDISEEIQSV

-425 NKKDA
+425 NKKEA

-546 SIVNT
+546 EIINT
-551 SVQKA
+551 SVERA
-556 MENVND
+556 MESVNE

-581 QAMNETLQDS
+581 QAMQETLQDS
-591 KDYVVQV
+591 KDYVVEV

-607 TDSKISQTREQIELG
+607 TDSKISQTRESIELG
-622 VSSKYE
+622 ISETYE
-628 TKENTSVKI
+628 TKENTTI
-637 TEAID
+637 RIEEAID
-642 GVTVGAINRVFGS
+642 GVNVGIINRVFGT
-655 AEEKTFTFTGI
+655 AEEKEYTFTGV
-666 SNNCWEAY
+666 SNEVFSPY
-674 DISPDISDKDVIVSF
+674 DISSDISDKEIIVSF
-689 EYDFNGTVENGS
+689 EYDIDVNVQDGS
-701 ILRFQGQYISTSN
+701 RLIFQPYYISVTNQGTYSPTYEIIN
-714 VATLQPSYTIFES
+714 STTAES
-727 TSHKTINVKNQQVS
+727 INLKNQQVS
-741 FTTKFNAVQQNCKFR
+741 FTTTFHSVQQDCKFR
-756 FRADGVTGTFTI
+756 FRADGVTGTFTV
-768 RKAQIKVGNKVT
+768 RKAQIKVGNKLT

-792 ANNYTI
+792 ANNYTVQ
-798 EQLKSYYTKTQT
+798 QLT
-810 DSKINIMK
+810 
-818 EEIELGV
+818 
-825 SSLNESLVKIETNV
+825 
-839 NNMQISGRNIHK
+839 
-851 NSAPCVIKGTE
+851 
-862 GWNLNGNGSLS
+862 
-873 LVDETTAPEGKAI
+873 
-886 KWVANVDGVMG
+886 
-897 FYNKY
+897 
-902 LATEVIKGKKYSLSF
+902 
-917 WIKANHSMKVSCGCE
+917 
-932 KGGKKDVNVTT
+932 
-943 SWQKITH
+943 
-950 TFTAD
+950 
-955 DSQYSAFVFYILNPS
+955 
-970 TVTKKGDTIYV
+970 
-981 HSIKLEEGDK
+981 
-991 PTGWTYAPEDI
+991 
-1002 SSNISNSISSTI
+1002 
-1014 ANYYTKTETD
+1014 NYYTKNQTD
-1024 SKINIAKEE
+1024 SMISIAKDE

-1046 NVTTAIN
+1046 NVTTAVN

-1084 NETNSAIN
+1084 DETNSAIN

-1100 GVSSTYETKK
+1100 GVSSTYETKADTTTK
-1110 EVENKINNISI
+1110 VNNALSQAK
-1121 GGRNLIRGSRDFVT
+1121 SYSDT
-1135 DGSRIKGFSIDSLF
+1135 
-1149 KKTTE
+1149 KKNEAIT
-1154 DGFAVMTAYQSGYQ
+1154 
-1168 SNNIRSIYSSCVPCK
+1168 
-1183 KGDVFTISVWFK
+1183 
-1195 VQDISLWDGR
+1195 
-1205 YPYIWEVYDSN
+1205 
-1216 GNRIEYQDVSV
+1216 
-1227 SANNS
+1227 SANNTL
-1232 NKPVLTSNNWVR
+1232 KT
-1244 LTSTHTVTSEN
+1244 
-1255 ASKCAIR
+1255 
-1262 LALFRNGTISF
+1262 TIS
-1273 KQPQIERG
+1273 
-1281 NKATDWS
+1281 N
-1288 PNPQDIEDNANN
+1288 
-1300 YTLTQLQGYYTKEQ
+1300 YYTKDE
-1314 TNSQINIAKDSIKSE
+1314 TNSQINIAKDSITSE
-1329 VSNTYYTKNEI
+1329 VSNIYYTKNEI
-1340 SSSGAVNLIK
+1340 SSSGTTNLIK
-1350 NGGFERGYTYWVS
+1350 NGGFEKDLEYW
-1363 VNSPSFETNQSWQN
+1363 NTNQSPSFNLNQPWQN

-1382 LFIRT
+1382 LFIST
-1387 DSYCEGIYQNFR
+1387 DNFGDGIYQNFK

-1411 AQCEHCEFTVG
+1411 AQCEYCEFVVG
-1422 VENLHTKKV
+1422 VEGRHTQYV

-1440 YQGTFIATANHH
+1440 YQGTFTATANHH
-1452 AFIIYNMNQNTQGN
+1452 AFIIYNLNQNTQGN

-1494 ANNTSLINQ
+1494 TNNTSLINQ
-1503 TASTIRSEISSK
+1503 TASTIRSEISSS

-1528 IYEVNSSVTQTINNL
+1528 IYNATSSVTQTINDL

-1559 KFHGGYN
+1559 KFHGGN
-1566 NFWWSQSHNSPS
+1566 NFWGNQSYNSPS
-1578 GGVSYYGHTEY
+1578 GGMGYMWYADDWG
-1589 WAFPDQEVNTVYYTL
+1589 FPDREVNTIYYTL
-1604 PVGKSNVEWGLAQN
+1604 PVGKSDVEWGLSQT

-1631 YYASHRCTSANIIV
+1631 YYAGHRCTSANIIV
-1645 RRSDGSWL
+1645 RRGDGSWL
-1653 ANQFFNPSSYS
+1653 ANQFFNPSHYS

-1671 NWGRQVFTFTAT
+1671 NWDRQIFTFTAT
-1683 ETAHTINIVMNNCSD
+1683 ETAHTINIVMNNCNASND
-1698 SSTIGYFWIAKPQCE
+1698 VGYFWIAKPQCE

-1757 FRITRT
+1757 FRVTRT

-1782 LSTGSSGRRIV
+1782 LSTGSSGRRVI

-1846 NNNPSSSTV
+1846 NNNPSSSTI

-1869 YSNLKI
+1869 YSNLKM
-1875 FGDGNIRIAPV
+1875 FGDGNIRISPV

-1910 AKFASS
+1910 AKFTSS
-1916 SSGYYNARL
+1916 PSGYYNARL

-1947 RGGVYSSV
+1947 RGGSWSTVS
-1955 TVYVNPSTGQRTF
+1955 VYVNPSTGQRTF
-1968 RPVTGQTGTVYNGTS
+1968 RPVTAQSGTIYNGTA
-1983 NALWKVVYSA
+1983 NALWKVVYSS

-1999 SDRRYKAIT
+1999 SDSRYKAIT
-2008 DDTDIYDCFKMVK
+2008 DDADIYDCFKMVK

-2083 DDGNVVDDIY
+2083 DDGNVIDDIY

-2123 DLCQTILDLQQRI
+2123 NLCQTILDLQQRI
-2136 EDLEEK
+2136 KDLEEK

>member
-123 FEHKFTG
+123 FEHNFTG

-147 LDALLGDQDASFIS
+147 LDALLGDQDASFIN

-253 NYEPPSEDDEDDNS
+253 NYEPPSENDEDDNS

-274 LARAELRRLA
+274 LARGELRRLA
-284 SLAFTSLEVDL
+284 SLEFTENEVDL
-295 PEINCEVNFIE
+295 PEINCEVNFVE

-331 HKPLDINIKARCIS
+331 HKPLDINIKARCVS

-366 FFKETLSTNEKME
+366 FFRETLNTNEKME
-379 NSDFDISEEIQSV
+379 NNDFDISEEIQSV

-546 SIVNT
+546 SIIST

-562 QLGNKLSDYTTNT
+562 QLDNKLSDYTTNT

-581 QAMNETLQDS
+581 QAMQETLQDS
-591 KDYVVQV
+591 KNYVVEV

-607 TDSKISQTREQIELG
+607 TDSKISQTRESIELG
-622 VSSKYE
+622 VSQTYE
-628 TKENTSVKI
+628 TKENTTI
-637 TEAID
+637 RIEEAID
-642 GVTVGAINRVFGS
+642 GVNVGIINRVFGT
-655 AEEKTFTFTGI
+655 AEEKEYTFTGV
-666 SNNCWEAY
+666 SNEVFSPY
-674 DISPDISDKDVIVSF
+674 DISSDISDKEVIVSF
-689 EYDFNGTVENGS
+689 EYDIDVNVQNGS
-701 ILRFQGQYISTSN
+701 RLIFQPYYISVTNKGTYSPTYEIIN
-714 VATLQPSYTIFES
+714 STTAES
-727 TSHKTINVKNQQVS
+727 INLKNQQVS
-741 FTTKFNAVQQNCKFR
+741 FTTTFHSVQQDCKFR
-756 FRADGVTGTFTI
+756 FRADGVTGTFTV
-768 RKAQIKVGNKVT
+768 RKAQIKVGNKLT

-792 ANNYTI
+792 ANNYTVQ
-798 EQLKSYYTKTQT
+798 QLT
-810 DSKINIMK
+810 
-818 EEIELGV
+818 
-825 SSLNESLVKIETNV
+825 
-839 NNMQISGRNIHK
+839 
-851 NSAPCVIKGTE
+851 
-862 GWNLNGNGSLS
+862 
-873 LVDETTAPEGKAI
+873 
-886 KWVANVDGVMG
+886 
-897 FYNKY
+897 
-902 LATEVIKGKKYSLSF
+902 
-917 WIKANHSMKVSCGCE
+917 
-932 KGGKKDVNVTT
+932 
-943 SWQKITH
+943 
-950 TFTAD
+950 
-955 DSQYSAFVFYILNPS
+955 
-970 TVTKKGDTIYV
+970 
-981 HSIKLEEGDK
+981 
-991 PTGWTYAPEDI
+991 
-1002 SSNISNSISSTI
+1002 
-1014 ANYYTKTETD
+1014 NYYTKNQTD
-1024 SKINIAKEE
+1024 SMISIAKDE

-1039 SIYETKA
+1039 SLYETKA
-1046 NVTTAIN
+1046 NVTTMIN
-1053 DAKKYSDTKKNE
+1053 DAKKYSDDSKNE
-1065 AITSAN
+1065 VIDTLNATISNYYTKDETNSAINIAKSEINLGISSIYETKTDTTTKINNVLTEAKKYSN
-1071 NTLKTTISNYYTK
+1071 TIKDETINTLNTTISNYYTK
-1084 NETNSAIN
+1084 QQTDSQIN
-1092 VAKNEINL
+1092 IAKNEINL

-1121 GGRNLIRGSRDFVT
+1121 GGRNLIRGSQNFVE
-1135 DGSRIKGFSIDSLF
+1135 DGSRIKGFTFDLLF
-1149 KKTTE
+1149 KKTVE

-1168 SNNIRSIYSSCVPCK
+1168 SDNLRNICSSYVPCK
-1183 KGDVFTISVWFK
+1183 KGDIFTISVWFK
-1195 VQDISLWDGR
+1195 VQDVSLWDNR
-1205 YPYIWEVYDSN
+1205 HPYAWDVYDSN
-1216 GNRIEYQDVSV
+1216 GNRIEYQDVNV
-1227 SANNS
+1227 NTDNS
-1232 NKPVLTSNNWVR
+1232 NKPMLISDNWIR
-1244 LTSTHTVTSEN
+1244 LTSTHTVTNEN

-1262 LALFRNGTISF
+1262 LMLLKNGTISF

-1300 YTLTQLQGYYTKEQ
+1300 YTLTQLQGYYTKEE

-1329 VSNTYYTKNEI
+1329 VSNIYYTKNEI
-1340 SSSGAVNLIK
+1340 SSSGTTNLIK
-1350 NGGFERGYTYWVS
+1350 NGGFEKDLEYWQIN
-1363 VNSPSFETNQSWQN
+1363 NSPSFHLNQPWQN

-1382 LFIRT
+1382 LIIIT
-1387 DSYCEGIYQNFR
+1387 DNFGDGIFQFFK

-1411 AQCEHCEFTVG
+1411 AQCELCEFTVG
-1422 VENLHTKKV
+1422 VENQHVQKV

-1440 YQGTFIATANHH
+1440 YQGTFTAVSNQGS
-1452 AFIIYNMNQNTQGN
+1452 FIIYNHNQNTQGN
-1466 IFIDN
+1466 IYIDN
-1471 IMVNE
+1471 IMINE

-1483 TPSYSEVYESI
+1483 TPNYSEVYESI

-1503 TASTIRSEISSK
+1503 TASTIRSEISSS

-1528 IYEVNSSVTQTINNL
+1528 IYNATSSVTQTINDL

-1559 KFHGGYN
+1559 KFYDGT
-1566 NFWWSQSHNSPS
+1566 NFWENQSHNSPS
-1578 GGVSYYGHTEY
+1578 GGMSYIDHTTQ
-1589 WAFPDQEVNTVYYTL
+1589 WGFPDPEVNTIYYTL
-1604 PVGKSNVEWGLAQN
+1604 PVGKSNVEWGLSQT
-1618 VETTIGKQYTISF
+1618 VETAIGKQYTISF
-1631 YYASHRCTSANIIV
+1631 YYASHRCSSANIIV

-1653 ANQFFNPSSYS
+1653 ANQFFNPSNYS
-1664 GGNSSAN
+1664 GGNSSVN
-1671 NWGRQVFTFTAT
+1671 NWGKAVFTFTAT
-1683 ETAHTINIVMNNCSD
+1683 ETLHAINIVMNDCNDFSET
-1698 SSTIGYFWIAKPQCE
+1698 SILWIAKPQCE

-1725 NEVMTGIT
+1725 NEVMGGIT

-1739 ITVSHSNANTTSS
+1739 ITVSHSNVNTISS
-1752 MDASG
+1752 MSADG
-1757 FRITRT
+1757 FRIKNA
-1763 SDGKNIFN
+1763 SSGKEIFT
-1771 ATNGNLTMEGV
+1771 AVNGNLNMEGT
-1782 LSTGSSGRRIV
+1782 LSTGSSGKRII

-1813 RNNDGYVSPMLSL
+1813 RSNDGYISPMLSL
-1826 SADAI
+1826 SANAI

-1846 NNNPSSSTV
+1846 NNNPSSLTV

-1947 RGGVYSSV
+1947 RGGVYSTV

-1968 RPVTGQTGTVYNGTS
+1968 RPVTDQTGMVYNGTS
-1983 NALWKVVYSA
+1983 NALWKAVYSA

-2083 DDGNVVDDIY
+2083 DDGNIIDDIY

-2123 DLCQTILDLQQRI
+2123 DLYQTVLDLQQRI
-2136 EDLEEK
+2136 KDLEEK

>member
-1 MKKEKIILYESTETI
+1 MKKEKIILYKSTETI

-98 NFIEDTNV
+98 NFIEDINV

-123 FEHKFTG
+123 FQHKFTG

-147 LDALLGDQDASFIS
+147 LDALLGDQDASFVN

-175 MVNQVGSDKGY
+175 MVNRVGSDKGY

-197 NFRTDYTNIITRIR
+197 NFRTDYTNIVTRIR

-218 DLGDNNYV
+218 DLGDNNYI

-236 PIIREMKYE
+236 PIIREMKYG

-267 VVFDDLE
+267 IVFDDLE

-284 SLAFTSLEVDL
+284 SLEFTENEVDL

-306 LSNTEEYSQFRNLE
+306 LSNTEEYAQFRNLE

-355 ESIEIGHYQKN
+355 ESIEIGHCQKN
-366 FFKETLSTNEKME
+366 FFKETLNTNEKME
-379 NSDFDISEEIQSV
+379 NNNFDISEEIQSV

-425 NKKDA
+425 NKKEA

-459 GHINGALITAGTIK
+459 GHINGALITAGSLK
-473 GDMLEV
+473 ADMLEA

-489 EIQTTINSA
+489 EIQATINSA
-498 MTQET
+498 MTQEK

-531 QIQNATEVAVEQATQ
+531 QIQDATEVAVEQVTH

-556 MENVND
+556 MESVND
-562 QLGNKLSDYTTNT
+562 QLENKLSDFSTNT

-581 QAMNETLQDS
+581 QAMQETLQNS
-591 KDYVVQV
+591 KDYVVEV

-607 TDSKISQTREQIELG
+607 TDSRISQTRESIELG
-622 VSSKYE
+622 ISETYE

-637 TEAID
+637 TDAID
-642 GVTVGAINRVFGS
+642 GVTVGAINRVFGT
-655 AEEKTFTFTGI
+655 AEEKNYTFTGV
-666 SNNCWEAY
+666 SNETWVVY

-689 EYDFNGTVENGS
+689 EYDLNAIVQNGS
-701 ILRFQGQYISTSN
+701 TLI
-714 VATLQPSYTIFES
+714 LQPYYLS
-727 TSHKTINVKNQQVS
+727 TTNQGTYFNILPFIVDSSSVQTINIKNQYFSV
-741 FTTKFNAVQQNCKFR
+741 TTKLNAVQQNCQFR
-756 FRADGVTGTFTI
+756 FRADGIIGTFTI
-768 RKAQIKVGNKVT
+768 RKAQIKVGNKIT

-787 DIEEN
+787 DIENN

-798 EQLKSYYTKTQT
+798 QQL
-810 DSKINIMK
+810 
-818 EEIELGV
+818 
-825 SSLNESLVKIETNV
+825 
-839 NNMQISGRNIHK
+839 
-851 NSAPCVIKGTE
+851 
-862 GWNLNGNGSLS
+862 
-873 LVDETTAPEGKAI
+873 
-886 KWVANVDGVMG
+886 
-897 FYNKY
+897 
-902 LATEVIKGKKYSLSF
+902 
-917 WIKANHSMKVSCGCE
+917 
-932 KGGKKDVNVTT
+932 
-943 SWQKITH
+943 
-950 TFTAD
+950 
-955 DSQYSAFVFYILNPS
+955 
-970 TVTKKGDTIYV
+970 
-981 HSIKLEEGDK
+981 
-991 PTGWTYAPEDI
+991 
-1002 SSNISNSISSTI
+1002 
-1014 ANYYTKTETD
+1014 
-1024 SKINIAKEE
+1024 
-1033 INLGVS
+1033 
-1039 SIYETKA
+1039 
-1046 NVTTAIN
+1046 
-1053 DAKKYSDTKKNE
+1053 
-1065 AITSAN
+1065 
-1071 NTLKTTISNYYTK
+1071 SNYYTK
-1084 NETNSAIN
+1084 KQTDSLIDI
-1092 VAKNEINL
+1092 AKNEINL
-1100 GVSSTYETKK
+1100 GVSSTYETKQNVQTIVSQSIETNTNNTK
-1110 EVENKINNISI
+1110 KFIQNVIQDYYTKAETDSAIKIAQEEINLGVSTKYETKQSINQTIQNVNNRIDNIKVGGINLLIGTSEMKKIKGTNSSNQLSELYKIINNDKHFCNLANEQVVLSFDYEFIDGETGFFTIQTNGIIQSSLGETKQHIVNLTDTIYNTSSVLPTILIDENGNTIIDENGNNIASI
-1121 GGRNLIRGSRDFVT
+1121 NVNVSSSGHIV
-1135 DGSRIKGFSIDSLF
+1135 
-1149 KKTTE
+1149 KTTTLTDSE
-1154 DGFAVMTAYQSGYQ
+1154 MAGFTGLRLCLNNCNGSLKIYNMKLEIGNTA
-1168 SNNIRSIYSSCVPCK
+1168 
-1183 KGDVFTISVWFK
+1183 T
-1195 VQDISLWDGR
+1195 
-1205 YPYIWEVYDSN
+1205 
-1216 GNRIEYQDVSV
+1216 
-1227 SANNS
+1227 
-1232 NKPVLTSNNWVR
+1232 T
-1244 LTSTHTVTSEN
+1244 
-1255 ASKCAIR
+1255 
-1262 LALFRNGTISF
+1262 
-1273 KQPQIERG
+1273 
-1281 NKATDWS
+1281 WS
-1288 PNPQDIEDNANN
+1288 PNLQDIEDNANN
-1300 YTLTQLQGYYTKEQ
+1300 YTLTQLQGYYTKEE

-1350 NGGFERGYTYWVS
+1350 NGGFEKGLEYW
-1363 VNSPSFETNQSWQN
+1363 NGNKSPSFELNQSWQN
-1377 YDGKS
+1377 YEGKS
-1382 LFIRT
+1382 IFIST
-1387 DSYCEGIYQNFR
+1387 DSSREGIYQIFK

-1411 AQCEHCEFTVG
+1411 AQCEKCEFTVG
-1422 VENLHTKKV
+1422 VENRHTQKV
-1431 AVSPNRWIY
+1431 AVSPNRWVY
-1440 YQGTFIATANHH
+1440 YKGTFTANANNH

-1471 IMVNE
+1471 IMINE
-1476 GVVPAKY
+1476 GIIPAKY

-1503 TASTIRSEISSK
+1503 TASTIRSEISSS

-1528 IYEVNSSVTQTINNL
+1528 IYNVTSSVTQTINDL

-1559 KFHGGYN
+1559 KFHGGN
-1566 NFWWSQSHNSPS
+1566 SFWGNHAYNSPS
-1578 GGVSYYGHTEY
+1578 GGMGLMYHKDDWG
-1589 WAFPDQEVNTVYYTL
+1589 FPDKEVNTIYYVL
-1604 PVGKSNVEWGLAQN
+1604 PVGKDNVEWGLSQT
-1618 VETTIGKQYTISF
+1618 VETTVGKQYTISF
-1631 YYASHRCTSANIIV
+1631 YYAGHRCTSANIIV

-1653 ANQFFNPSSYS
+1653 ANKSFNPSDYV
-1664 GGNSSAN
+1664 GGNSSVN

-1683 ETAHTINIVMNNCSD
+1683 ETAHAINIVMNNCNHSNVP
-1698 SSTIGYFWIAKPQCE
+1698 SNLWIAKPQCE

-1739 ITVSHSNANTTSS
+1739 ITVSHSNVNTTSS

-1763 SDGKNIFN
+1763 SDNKNIFN

-1782 LSTGSSGRRIV
+1782 LATGSSGKRVV

-1813 RNNDGYVSPMLSL
+1813 RSNDGYISPMLSL

-1831 GTTAYDGFSINMYKR
+1831 GTTAYDGFSISMYKR
-1846 NNNPSSSTV
+1846 NNNPASSTV

-1869 YSNLKI
+1869 YSNLKM

-1886 KNLEISTNYYNGS
+1886 KDLEISTNYNNGS
-1899 YNNPNGYEYVI
+1899 YNNSSGYEYVI
-1910 AKFASS
+1910 AKFTSS
-1916 SSGYYNARL
+1916 PSKYYNARL
-1925 EIDAIVNTDM
+1925 EIDAIANTDM
-1935 SSNGQGLVLEDS
+1935 SGNGQGLVLEDS
-1947 RGGVYSSV
+1947 RNGKYTSV
-1955 TVYVNPSTGQRTF
+1955 TVYVNPSTGEHAF
-1968 RPVTGQTGTVYNGTS
+1968 RPVTEQTGKIYNGTS
-1983 NALWKVVYSA
+1983 NALWKAVYSA

-2008 DDTDIYDCFKMVK
+2008 DDADIYDCFKMVK

-2123 DLCQTILDLQQRI
+2123 DLCRTVLDLQQRI
-2136 EDLEEK
+2136 EYLEEK

>member
-53 YWKDIIEDR
+53 YWKDIFEDR

-78 SVIDNSIT
+78 SVIDNTIT

-106 VVKNGN
+106 TVKNGN

-147 LDALLGDQDASFIS
+147 LDALLGDQDASFIN

-175 MVNQVGSDKGY
+175 IVNQVGSDKGY

-253 NYEPPSEDDEDDNS
+253 NYEAPSEDDEDDNS
-267 VVFDDLE
+267 VIFDDLE

-284 SLAFTSLEVDL
+284 SLEFTENEVDL

-306 LSNTEEYSQFRNLE
+306 LSNTEEYAQFRNLE

-331 HKPLDINIKARCIS
+331 HKPLDINIKARCVS

-355 ESIEIGHYQKN
+355 ESIEIGHCQKN
-366 FFKETLSTNEKME
+366 FFRETLNTNEKME
-379 NSDFDISEEIQSV
+379 NNDFDISEEIQSV
-392 YAQAISKMTEMM
+392 YVQAISKMTEMM

-425 NKKDA
+425 DKNNA

-459 GHINGALITAGTIK
+459 GHVNGALITAGTIK
-473 GDMLEV
+473 GDMLEA

-531 QIQNATEVAVEQATQ
+531 QIQDATEVAVEQATRE
-546 SIVNT
+546 IVNT
-551 SVQKA
+551 SVEKA
-556 MENVND
+556 MESVND
-562 QLGNKLSDYTTNT
+562 QLDNKLSDYTTNT
-575 MNPALQ
+575 MNTALQ
-581 QAMNETLQDS
+581 QAMQETLQDS
-591 KDYVVQV
+591 KDYVVEV

-607 TDSKISQTREQIELG
+607 TDSKISQTRESIELG
-622 VSSKYE
+622 VSQTYE
-628 TKENTSVKI
+628 TKENTTI
-637 TEAID
+637 RIEEAID
-642 GVTVGAINRVFGS
+642 GVNVGIINRVFGTTK
-655 AEEKTFTFTGI
+655 EKEYTFTGV
-666 SNNCWEAY
+666 SNEVFSPY
-674 DISPDISDKDVIVSF
+674 DISSDISDKEVIVSF
-689 EYDFNGTVENGS
+689 EYDMDVIVQNGS
-701 ILRFQGQYISTSN
+701 RLIFQPYYISVTNQGTYSPTYEIIN
-714 VATLQPSYTIFES
+714 STTAES
-727 TSHKTINVKNQQVS
+727 INLKNQQVS
-741 FTTKFNAVQQNCKFR
+741 FTTTFHSVQQDCKFR
-756 FRADGVTGTFTI
+756 FRADGVTGTFTV
-768 RKAQIKVGNKVT
+768 RKAQIKVGNKLT

-792 ANNYTI
+792 ANNYTVQ
-798 EQLKSYYTKTQT
+798 QLT
-810 DSKINIMK
+810 
-818 EEIELGV
+818 
-825 SSLNESLVKIETNV
+825 
-839 NNMQISGRNIHK
+839 
-851 NSAPCVIKGTE
+851 
-862 GWNLNGNGSLS
+862 
-873 LVDETTAPEGKAI
+873 
-886 KWVANVDGVMG
+886 
-897 FYNKY
+897 
-902 LATEVIKGKKYSLSF
+902 
-917 WIKANHSMKVSCGCE
+917 
-932 KGGKKDVNVTT
+932 
-943 SWQKITH
+943 
-950 TFTAD
+950 
-955 DSQYSAFVFYILNPS
+955 
-970 TVTKKGDTIYV
+970 
-981 HSIKLEEGDK
+981 
-991 PTGWTYAPEDI
+991 
-1002 SSNISNSISSTI
+1002 
-1014 ANYYTKTETD
+1014 NYYTKNQTD
-1024 SKINIAKEE
+1024 SMISIAKDE

-1039 SIYETKA
+1039 SIYETKT

-1053 DAKKYSDTKKNE
+1053 DAKKYSDTKKDE
-1065 AITSAN
+1065 AIASANDTLKTTISNYYTKDETNSAINVAKDEINLGVSSTYETKANSTTKVNNALSQAKSYSDTKKDEAIASAN

-1084 NETNSAIN
+1084 E
-1092 VAKNEINL
+1092 E
-1100 GVSSTYETKK
+1100 
-1110 EVENKINNISI
+1110 
-1121 GGRNLIRGSRDFVT
+1121 
-1135 DGSRIKGFSIDSLF
+1135 
-1149 KKTTE
+1149 
-1154 DGFAVMTAYQSGYQ
+1154 
-1168 SNNIRSIYSSCVPCK
+1168 
-1183 KGDVFTISVWFK
+1183 
-1195 VQDISLWDGR
+1195 
-1205 YPYIWEVYDSN
+1205 
-1216 GNRIEYQDVSV
+1216 
-1227 SANNS
+1227 
-1232 NKPVLTSNNWVR
+1232 
-1244 LTSTHTVTSEN
+1244 
-1255 ASKCAIR
+1255 
-1262 LALFRNGTISF
+1262 
-1273 KQPQIERG
+1273 
-1281 NKATDWS
+1281 
-1288 PNPQDIEDNANN
+1288 
-1300 YTLTQLQGYYTKEQ
+1300 
-1314 TNSQINIAKDSIKSE
+1314 TNSQINIAKDSITSE
-1329 VSNTYYTKNEI
+1329 VSNIYYTKNEI

-1350 NGGFERGYTYWVS
+1350 NGGFEKDLEYWS
-1363 VNSPSFETNQSWQN
+1363 TNQSPSFEINQSWQN

-1387 DSYCEGIYQNFR
+1387 DNYGDGIYQIFK

-1411 AQCEHCEFTVG
+1411 AQCELCEFTVG
-1422 VENLHTKKV
+1422 VENQHTQKV

-1440 YQGTFIATANHH
+1440 YQGTFTATANYHG
-1452 AFIIYNMNQNTQGN
+1452 FIIYNLNQNTQGN

-1471 IMVNE
+1471 IMINE
-1476 GVVPAKY
+1476 GVIPAKY

-1503 TASTIRSEISSK
+1503 TASTIRSEISSS

-1528 IYEVNSSVTQTINNL
+1528 IYNATSSVTQTINDL

-1554 LFKNS
+1554 LFRNS
-1559 KFHGGYN
+1559 KFHGGHN
-1566 NFWWSQSHNSPS
+1566 NFWLNHEYGSPS
-1578 GGVSYYGHTEY
+1578 GEVGVYNCTDEWS
-1589 WAFPDQEVNTVYYTL
+1589 FPDQEVNTVRYTL
-1604 PVGKSNVEWGLAQN
+1604 PVGKSSVEWGLAQV

-1631 YYASHRCTSANIIV
+1631 YYAGHRCSSANIIV
-1645 RRSDGSWL
+1645 RRGNGSWL
-1653 ANQFFNPSSYS
+1653 ANQSFNPSHYV

-1683 ETAHTINIVMNNCSD
+1683 ETVHHIHIVMNDCSD
-1698 SSTIGYFWIAKPQCE
+1698 SSNVGHFWIAKPQCE

-1739 ITVSHSNANTTSS
+1739 ITVSHSNVNTISS

-1757 FRITRT
+1757 FKITRT
-1763 SDGKNIFN
+1763 SDNKNIFN

-1782 LSTGSSGRRIV
+1782 LSTGSSGRRVV

-1804 NTQKAFFGL
+1804 DTQKAFFGL
-1813 RNNDGYVSPMLSL
+1813 RSNDGYISPMLSL

-1831 GTTAYDGFSINMYKR
+1831 GTTSYDGFSINMYKR

-1869 YSNLKI
+1869 YSNLKM
-1875 FGDGNIRIAPV
+1875 FGDGNIRISPV
-1886 KNLEISTNYYNGS
+1886 KDLEISTNYNNGS
-1899 YNNPNGYEYVI
+1899 YDNPNGYEYVI
-1910 AKFASS
+1910 AKFTSS
-1916 SSGYYNARL
+1916 PSSYYNARL
-1925 EIDAIVNTDM
+1925 EIDAIANTDM
-1935 SSNGQGLVLEDS
+1935 SGNEQGLVFEDN
-1947 RGGVYSSV
+1947 RNGKYTSV
-1955 TVYVNPSTGQRTF
+1955 TIYVNPSTGERAF
-1968 RPVTGQTGTVYNGTS
+1968 RPVPAITGTVYNGTS
-1983 NALWKVVYSA
+1983 NALWKLVYSA

-2083 DDGNVVDDIY
+2083 DDGNIVDDIY

-2123 DLCQTILDLQQRI
+2123 NLCQTVLDLQQRI

>member
-42 LDMVYPIDDTG
+42 LDMVYPIDDTE

-106 VVKNGN
+106 TVKNGN
-112 IALAQLLGATS
+112 MALAQLLGATS

-147 LDALLGDQDASFIS
+147 LDALLGDQDASFIN

-253 NYEPPSEDDEDDNS
+253 NYEPPSEDDENDNS
-267 VVFDDLE
+267 VIFDDLE
-274 LARAELRRLA
+274 LTRAELRRLA
-284 SLAFTSLEVDL
+284 SLEFTENEVDL
-295 PEINCEVNFIE
+295 PEINCEVNFVE

-331 HKPLDINIKARCIS
+331 HKPLDINIKARCVS

-366 FFKETLSTNEKME
+366 FFKETLNTNEKME
-379 NSDFDISEEIQSV
+379 NNDFDISEEIQSV

-520 QTFITEEEATK
+520 QTFITEKEVTK
-531 QIQNATEVAVEQATQ
+531 QIQDATEVAVEQATQ
-546 SIVNT
+546 SIIST

-562 QLGNKLSDYTTNT
+562 QLEDKLSDFSINT
-575 MNPALQ
+575 MNPTLQ
-581 QAMNETLQDS
+581 QAMQETLQDS
-591 KDYVVQV
+591 KDYVVEV

-607 TDSKISQTREQIELG
+607 TDSKISQTRESIELG
-622 VSSKYE
+622 ISQTYE
-628 TKENTSVKI
+628 TKENTSI
-637 TEAID
+637 RIEEAID
-642 GVTVGAINRVFGS
+642 GVNVGIINRVFGT
-655 AEEKTFTFTGI
+655 AEEKEYTFTGV
-666 SNNCWEAY
+666 SNEVFSPY
-674 DISPDISDKDVIVSF
+674 DISSDISDKEVIVSF
-689 EYDFNGTVENGS
+689 EYDIDVNVQNGS
-701 ILRFQGQYISTSN
+701 RLIFQPYYISVTNQGTYSPTYEIIN
-714 VATLQPSYTIFES
+714 S
-727 TSHKTINVKNQQVS
+727 TTVQSINLKNQQVS
-741 FTTKFNAVQQNCKFR
+741 FTTTFHSVQQDCKFR
-756 FRADGVTGTFTI
+756 FRADGITGAFTV

-798 EQLKSYYTKTQT
+798 EQLKSYYTKQ
-810 DSKINIMK
+810 
-818 EEIELGV
+818 
-825 SSLNESLVKIETNV
+825 
-839 NNMQISGRNIHK
+839 Q
-851 NSAPCVIKGTE
+851 
-862 GWNLNGNGSLS
+862 
-873 LVDETTAPEGKAI
+873 
-886 KWVANVDGVMG
+886 
-897 FYNKY
+897 
-902 LATEVIKGKKYSLSF
+902 
-917 WIKANHSMKVSCGCE
+917 
-932 KGGKKDVNVTT
+932 
-943 SWQKITH
+943 
-950 TFTAD
+950 
-955 DSQYSAFVFYILNPS
+955 
-970 TVTKKGDTIYV
+970 
-981 HSIKLEEGDK
+981 
-991 PTGWTYAPEDI
+991 
-1002 SSNISNSISSTI
+1002 
-1014 ANYYTKTETD
+1014 TD

-1053 DAKKYSDTKKNE
+1053 DTKKYSDNSKNE
-1065 AITSAN
+1065 VINAFN
-1071 NTLKTTISNYYTK
+1071 TTISNYYTK
-1084 NETNSAIN
+1084 DETNSAIN
-1092 VAKNEINL
+1092 IAKSEINL
-1100 GVSSTYETKK
+1100 GISSIYETKTDTTT
-1110 EVENKINNISI
+1110 KINNVLTEAKEYS
-1121 GGRNLIRGSRDFVT
+1121 NT
-1135 DGSRIKGFSIDSLF
+1135 IKNETINTLN
-1149 KKTTE
+1149 T
-1154 DGFAVMTAYQSGYQ
+1154 
-1168 SNNIRSIYSSCVPCK
+1168 
-1183 KGDVFTISVWFK
+1183 TIS
-1195 VQDISLWDGR
+1195 
-1205 YPYIWEVYDSN
+1205 N
-1216 GNRIEYQDVSV
+1216 
-1227 SANNS
+1227 
-1232 NKPVLTSNNWVR
+1232 
-1244 LTSTHTVTSEN
+1244 
-1255 ASKCAIR
+1255 
-1262 LALFRNGTISF
+1262 
-1273 KQPQIERG
+1273 
-1281 NKATDWS
+1281 
-1288 PNPQDIEDNANN
+1288 
-1300 YTLTQLQGYYTKEQ
+1300 YYTKTE
-1314 TNSQINIAKDSIKSE
+1314 TDSQINIAKDSIKSE

-1340 SSSGAVNLIK
+1340 GSSGTVNLIK
-1350 NGGFERGYTYWVS
+1350 NGGFEKGLDYWTAHQ
-1363 VNSPSFETNQSWQN
+1363 SPSFETNQSWQN

-1382 LFIRT
+1382 LFIHT
-1387 DSYCEGIYQNFR
+1387 NGFGDGIYQNFK

-1422 VENLHTKKV
+1422 AEGRHTRNV
-1431 AVSPNRWIY
+1431 TVSPNRWIY
-1440 YQGTFIATANHH
+1440 YQGTFTATANYH
-1452 AFIIYNMNQNTQGN
+1452 AFIIYNLNQNTQGN

-1494 ANNTSLINQ
+1494 TNNTSLINQ
-1503 TASTIRSEISSK
+1503 TASTIRSEISSS

-1528 IYEVNSSVTQTINNL
+1528 IYNVTSSVTQTINDL

-1559 KFHGGYN
+1559 KFHGGN
-1566 NFWWSQSHNSPS
+1566 SFWRNHAYNSPS
-1578 GGVSYYGHTEY
+1578 GGMGYMGYVGD
-1589 WAFPDQEVNTVYYTL
+1589 WGFPDREVNTIYYTL
-1604 PVGKSNVEWGLAQN
+1604 PVGKSNVEWGLSQI

-1631 YYASHRCTSANIIV
+1631 YYAAHRCTSANIIV
-1645 RRSDGSWL
+1645 RRGDGGWL
-1653 ANQFFNPSSYS
+1653 ANQSFDPSYYS
-1664 GGNSSAN
+1664 GGSWSTD
-1671 NWGRQVFTFTAT
+1671 NWGRAVFTFTAT
-1683 ETAHTINIVMNNCSD
+1683 ETAHDINIVMTNCID
-1698 SSTIGYFWIAKPQCE
+1698 SIDISYFWIAKPQCE

-1739 ITVSHSNANTTSS
+1739 ITVSHSNVNTTSS

-1793 VSDSNY
+1793 ASDSNY

-1846 NNNPSSSTV
+1846 NNNPSSSTI

-1869 YSNLKI
+1869 YSNLKM

-1886 KNLEISTNYYNGS
+1886 KDLEISTNYYNGS

-1910 AKFASS
+1910 AKFTSS
-1916 SSGYYNARL
+1916 PSPFYNARL

-1947 RGGVYSSV
+1947 RGGVHSTV

-1968 RPVTGQTGTVYNGTS
+1968 RPATDQTGTVYNGTS

-2083 DDGNVVDDIY
+2083 DDGNVIDDIY

-2123 DLCQTILDLQQRI
+2123 NLCQTILDLQQRI
-2136 EDLEEK
+2136 KDLEEK

>member
-1 MKKEKIILYESTETI
+1 MKNIIRIYEKNETS
-16 FTHNGIRVLKPL
+16 FTHNGIKVLHPTS
-28 QCTINRNLVDYTYD
+28 CIITRNLYDYTYE
-42 LDMVYPIDDTG
+42 LDMEHPIDNSNV
-53 YWKDIIEDR
+53 WKEIIEGR
-62 IIKANGQL
+62 VIKANGQC
-70 FRIVHTDK
+70 FRIIHAST
-78 SVIDNSIT
+78 SVIDNSLT
-86 IYAKHIFFDLQK
+86 VYAKHIFFDLQN
-98 NFIEDTNV
+98 NFIEDTNIV
-106 VVKNGN
+106 AKNGN
-112 IALAQLLGATS
+112 MSLGQLLSSTA
-123 FEHKFTG
+123 FNHNFTG
-130 YSDIAKQN
+130 YSDISKVN
-138 NFRCVRKNV
+138 NLRCVRKNV
-147 LDALLGDQDASFIS
+147 LDALLGENESFVG

-168 VDNFNIK
+168 ADNFNIRI
-175 MVNQVGSDKGY
+175 VNRVGKDNGY
-186 KIKYGRNLTGL
+186 NILYGKNLTGL
-197 NFRTDYTNIITRIR
+197 KSEINYTEIVTRIR

-218 DLGDNNYV
+218 ELPDDHKYV
-226 DSPNINNYSM
+226 DSPNINNYAM
-236 PIIREMKYE
+236 PIIKEYKYE
-245 HVKWSGSP
+245 NVKWTGSP
-253 NYEPPSEDDEDDNS
+253 NYQANEEDDTS
-267 VVFDDLE
+267 TIFDDLS
-274 LARAELRRLA
+274 LAQAELRRLA
-284 SLAFTSLEVDL
+284 SLEFTENEVDL
-295 PEINCEVNFIE
+295 PKVSCEINFVE
-306 LSNTEEYSQFRNLE
+306 LSYIEEYSQFKNLQ
-320 KISLGDIVTIE
+320 KVSLGDIVTIY

-345 YVYDCLKQQY
+345 YVYDCILDKY
-355 ESIEIGHYQKN
+355 ESITIGSYQKN
-366 FFKETLSTNEKME
+366 FFKETASTNKKLED
-379 NSDFDISEEIQSV
+379 NDFDFTEQFQSV
-392 YAQAISKMTEMM
+392 YAQAISKMSDMM
-404 NNSMNGYVVLTNSE
+404 NNAMNGYVVLSNSE

-425 NKKDA
+425 DKNSA

-531 QIQNATEVAVEQATQ
+531 QIQDATEVAVEQATQ
-546 SIVNT
+546 EIVNT
-551 SVQKA
+551 SVEKA
-556 MENVND
+556 MESVND
-562 QLGNKLSDYTTNT
+562 QLDNKLSDYTTNT

-581 QAMNETLQDS
+581 QAMQETLQDS
-591 KDYVVQV
+591 KDYIVEV

-607 TDSKISQTREQIELG
+607 TDSKISQTRESIELG
-622 VSSKYE
+622 VSETYE
-628 TKENTSVKI
+628 TKENTTI
-637 TEAID
+637 RIEEAID
-642 GVTVGAINRVFGS
+642 GVNVGIINRVFGT
-655 AEEKTFTFTGI
+655 AKEKEYTFIGV
-666 SNNCWEAY
+666 SNEVFSPY
-674 DISPDISDKDVIVSF
+674 DISSDISDKEVIVSF
-689 EYDFNGTVENGS
+689 EYDIDVNVQNGSRLIFQPYYISVTNQGTYSPTYEIINSTTVES
-701 ILRFQGQYISTSN
+701 INL
-714 VATLQPSYTIFES
+714 
-727 TSHKTINVKNQQVS
+727 KNQQVS
-741 FTTKFNAVQQNCKFR
+741 FTTTFHSVQQDCKFR
-756 FRADGVTGTFTI
+756 FRADGVTGTFTV
-768 RKAQIKVGNKVT
+768 RKAQIKVGNKLT

-792 ANNYTI
+792 ANNYTV
-798 EQLKSYYTKTQT
+798 QRLT
-810 DSKINIMK
+810 
-818 EEIELGV
+818 
-825 SSLNESLVKIETNV
+825 
-839 NNMQISGRNIHK
+839 
-851 NSAPCVIKGTE
+851 
-862 GWNLNGNGSLS
+862 
-873 LVDETTAPEGKAI
+873 
-886 KWVANVDGVMG
+886 
-897 FYNKY
+897 
-902 LATEVIKGKKYSLSF
+902 
-917 WIKANHSMKVSCGCE
+917 
-932 KGGKKDVNVTT
+932 
-943 SWQKITH
+943 
-950 TFTAD
+950 
-955 DSQYSAFVFYILNPS
+955 
-970 TVTKKGDTIYV
+970 
-981 HSIKLEEGDK
+981 
-991 PTGWTYAPEDI
+991 
-1002 SSNISNSISSTI
+1002 
-1014 ANYYTKTETD
+1014 NYYTKNQTD
-1024 SKINIAKEE
+1024 SMISIAKNE

-1046 NVTTAIN
+1046 NTTTKVN
-1053 DAKKYSDTKKNE
+1053 NVLSQAKSYSDTKKNE
-1065 AITSAN
+1065 AIISAN
-1071 NTLKTTISNYYTK
+1071 DTLKTTISNYYTK

-1092 VAKNEINL
+1092 VAKKEINL

-1121 GGRNLIRGSRDFVT
+1121 GGRNLIRGSQDFVE
-1135 DGSRIKGFSIDSLF
+1135 DVSRIKGFMIDSLY
-1149 KKTTE
+1149 KKTIE
-1154 DGFAVMTAYQSGYQ
+1154 DGFAIMTVYQSGYQ
-1168 SNNIRSIYSSCVPCK
+1168 SNNLRNILSSYVPCK
-1183 KGDVFTISVWFK
+1183 KGDVFTVSVWFK
-1195 VQDISLWDGR
+1195 VQDISLWDNR
-1205 YPYIWEVYDSN
+1205 YPYIWEVYDSDD
-1216 GNRIEYQDVSV
+1216 NRIEYQDVNV
-1227 SANNS
+1227 NTDNS
-1232 NKPVLTSNNWVR
+1232 NKPVLISNNWIR
-1244 LTSTHTVTSEN
+1244 LTSTHTVVDEN

-1262 LALFRNGTISF
+1262 LILFRNGTISF

-1300 YTLTQLQGYYTKEQ
+1300 YTSTQLQSYYTKEE
-1314 TNSQINIAKDSIKSE
+1314 TNSQINIAKDSITSE
-1329 VSNTYYTKNEI
+1329 VSNIYYTKNEI
-1340 SSSGAVNLIK
+1340 SSSGTTNLIK
-1350 NGGFERGYTYWVS
+1350 NGGFEKDLEYW
-1363 VNSPSFETNQSWQN
+1363 ETNQSPSFHLNQPWHN

-1382 LFIRT
+1382 LIIMT
-1387 DSYCEGIYQNFR
+1387 NNYGDGIYQFFK

-1422 VENLHTKKV
+1422 VEHTHMQQV
-1431 AVSPNRWIY
+1431 AVSPNRWVY
-1440 YQGTFIATANHH
+1440 YQGTFTATTNNHV
-1452 AFIIYNMNQNTQGN
+1452 FIIYNLNQNTQGN
-1466 IFIDN
+1466 IYIDN

-1476 GVVPAKY
+1476 GTIPAKY

-1503 TASTIRSEISSK
+1503 TASTIRSEISSS
-1515 FSSYYNKNETDNK
+1515 FSSYYNKNEMDNK
-1528 IYEVNSSVTQTINNL
+1528 FYEVSSSVTQTVNDL

-1559 KFHGGYN
+1559 RFRGGN
-1566 NFWWSQSHNSPS
+1566 SPWWNREYYSPS
-1578 GGVSYYGHTEY
+1578 GEMGYASYADDWG
-1589 WAFPDQEVNTVYYTL
+1589 FPDREVNTIFYSL
-1604 PVGKSNVEWGLAQN
+1604 PVGKKDVEWGLSQT
-1618 VETTIGKQYTISF
+1618 VETTVGKQYTVSF
-1631 YYASHRCTSANIIV
+1631 YYAGHRCDSACV
-1645 RRSDGSWL
+1645 FVSGSDGSWL
-1653 ANQFFNPSSYS
+1653 THRYFYASYYR
-1664 GGNSSAN
+1664 GGNLSVN
-1671 NWGRQVFTFTAT
+1671 DWGRQELTFTAT
-1683 ETAHTINIVMNNCSD
+1683 ETSHTVHIIMNDCND
-1698 SSTIGYFWIAKPQCE
+1698 SSTQSFLWIAKPQCE

-1725 NEVMTGIT
+1725 NEVVTGIT
-1733 TISENG
+1733 TINENG
-1739 ITVSHSNANTTSS
+1739 ITVSHSNVNTTSS

-1782 LSTGSSGRRIV
+1782 LATGSSGKHVV

-1846 NNNPSSSTV
+1846 NNNPSSSTI

-1869 YSNLKI
+1869 YSNLKM
-1875 FGDGNIRIAPV
+1875 FGDGNIRISPV
-1886 KNLEISTNYYNGS
+1886 KDLEISSNYYKGS
-1899 YNNPNGYEYVI
+1899 YNNPNGYEYVM
-1910 AKFASS
+1910 ARFTSVS
-1916 SSGYYNARL
+1916 CSYYNARL
-1925 EIDAIVNTDM
+1925 EIDAVVNTDM
-1935 SSNGQGLVLEDS
+1935 SGNGQGLVLEDY
-1947 RGGVYSSV
+1947 RKDKWA
-1955 TVYVNPSTGQRTF
+1955 TVVVHVNPSTGQRTF
-1968 RPVTGQTGTVYNGTS
+1968 RPLPDQTGTVYNGTS

-2136 EDLEEK
+2136 KDLEEK